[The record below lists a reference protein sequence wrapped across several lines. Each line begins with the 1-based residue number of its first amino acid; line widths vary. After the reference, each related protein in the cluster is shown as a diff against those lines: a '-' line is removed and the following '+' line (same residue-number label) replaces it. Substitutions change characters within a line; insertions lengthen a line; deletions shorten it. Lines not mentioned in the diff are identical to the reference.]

1 MNVLV
6 VDDDVATRKML
17 RFILEQ
23 VGGHT
28 VEEAECSAAAL
39 SALGRG
45 RHDVVTLDVVMPGGD
60 GLQLCR
66 EIRRASNI
74 PILMLSAKSAVQDR
88 VMGLKVGAD
97 DYLSKPFDSAEL
109 LARLDALNRRVRQSA
124 LREDAYLIRIGEVKL
139 NLVDQTAVVPE
150 RGPVSLTRTQFRLLL
165 DLAKARGEVRTREDL
180 ETAAWGSPLRGSPNT
195 IDSYISDLRRRLEP
209 NQARPRYILTVR
221 GKGYRLAC

>member
-28 VEEAECSAAAL
+28 VDEAECASAAL
-39 SALGRG
+39 TALGRG
-45 RHDVVTLDVVMPGGD
+45 RYDVVTLDVVMPNGD

-66 EIRRASNI
+66 EIRRASNV
-74 PILMLSAKSAVQDR
+74 PILMLSAKNAAQDR

-124 LREDAYLIRIGEVKL
+124 LRDDDNLIRIGNVRL
-139 NLVDQTAVVPE
+139 NLIEQTAAVPE
-150 RGPVSLTRTQFRLLL
+150 RGSVPLTRTQFRLLL
-165 DLAKARGEVRTREDL
+165 DLAKARGEARSREDL
-180 ETAAWGSPLRGSPNT
+180 ETAVWGSPLRGSSNT

-209 NQARPRYILTVR
+209 DHARPRYILTVR

>member
-1 MNVLV
+1 MHVLV

-28 VEEAECSAAAL
+28 VEEAEGASAALA
-39 SALGRG
+39 ALGRG
-45 RHDVVTLDVVMPGGD
+45 RYDAVTLDVVMPNGD

-74 PILMLSAKSAVQDR
+74 PILMLSAKSALPDR
-88 VMGLKVGAD
+88 VMGLKLGAD
-97 DYLSKPFDSAEL
+97 DFLSKPFDSAEL
-109 LARLDALNRRVRQSA
+109 LARLDALNRRVRQTA
-124 LREDAYLIRIGEVKL
+124 LRDDDNLIRIGEVRL
-139 NLVDQTAVVPE
+139 NLIDQTAVVPE
-150 RGPVSLTRTQFRLLL
+150 RGPVPLTRTQFRLLL
-165 DLAKARGEVRTREDL
+165 DLAKAGGEARTREDL
-180 ETAAWGSPLRGSPNT
+180 EIAIWGSPLHGSPNT

-209 NQARPRYILTVR
+209 DQAQPRYILTVR